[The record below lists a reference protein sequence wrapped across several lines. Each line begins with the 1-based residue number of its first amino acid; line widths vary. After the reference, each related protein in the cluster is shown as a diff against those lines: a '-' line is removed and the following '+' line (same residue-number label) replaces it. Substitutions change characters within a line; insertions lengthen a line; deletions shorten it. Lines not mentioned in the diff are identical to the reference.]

1 MAFDQLSPTVSS
13 VIVVLGMHRSG
24 TSALAG
30 VLSAL
35 GYDFGQNLLPPTPGV
50 NEKGFWEHADVVR
63 VHEDLLSQLGSS
75 WHDPRPLPD
84 QWTTLRA
91 ACTAQGELV
100 EIVRRDFGRSK
111 AWGLKDPRLCRLLPL
126 WHAVFDELGVRPC
139 FVLCH
144 RNPYEIAASIRRRDG
159 FSIRKSLILWLAHS
173 VEAERLTRGRRRAF
187 VSYDSLLRDWRPAM
201 TDAASR
207 LKVTWPLPLDQA
219 AAAVDAFLEPSLRHH
234 RDPAEVRREA
244 GEAGSWIETWS
255 NLTEAL
261 AGGTDE
267 KAELQAVRV
276 GAQVEAAFHLL
287 GPELIGREDEDEV
300 AQVFYPQD
308 GLYSEARSLTAR
320 FRTNAW
326 ETLRFTLPPGA
337 LESMA
342 PLRFDPCATTGV
354 VTIGDISLRTCT
366 DPTQTLFRAETPAL
380 LDRLTVGGT
389 ARRLPESWGLVM
401 LSLGV
406 DSQVVLPAVP
416 VPPGPLELEVRLK
429 IERVP
434 ALESLTRILEAR
446 ERDEVARLTRE
457 LDLGRK
463 LVTELQAEAA
473 RVRGHATRLAGQIA
487 RSRRKAVARQRFV
500 SSLRAEMARL
510 GGELAKTREAAEQ
523 NERRMAEVTAD
534 REERERIAQALRSEV
549 SSLTR
554 ELDEIRSSGWWAN
567 GTRLV
572 RIRAMVL
579 LGIWRAEGI
588 RGFARRIRA
597 RPTHVRSK
605 RPAEVTGSSSTGV
618 DERP

>member
-1 MAFDQLSPTVSS
+1 
-13 VIVVLGMHRSG
+13 
-24 TSALAG
+24 
-30 VLSAL
+30 
-35 GYDFGQNLLPPTPGV
+35 
-50 NEKGFWEHADVVR
+50 
-63 VHEDLLSQLGSS
+63 
-75 WHDPRPLPD
+75 
-84 QWTTLRA
+84 
-91 ACTAQGELV
+91 
-100 EIVRRDFGRSK
+100 
-111 AWGLKDPRLCRLLPL
+111 
-126 WHAVFDELGVRPC
+126 
-139 FVLCH
+139 
-144 RNPYEIAASIRRRDG
+144 
-159 FSIRKSLILWLAHS
+159 
-173 VEAERLTRGRRRAF
+173 
-187 VSYDSLLRDWRPAM
+187 
-201 TDAASR
+201 
-207 LKVTWPLPLDQA
+207 
-219 AAAVDAFLEPSLRHH
+219 
-234 RDPAEVRREA
+234 
-244 GEAGSWIETWS
+244 
-255 NLTEAL
+255 
-261 AGGTDE
+261 
-267 KAELQAVRV
+267 
-276 GAQVEAAFHLL
+276 
-287 GPELIGREDEDEV
+287 
-300 AQVFYPQD
+300 
-308 GLYSEARSLTAR
+308 
-320 FRTNAW
+320 
-326 ETLRFTLPPGA
+326 
-337 LESMA
+337 
-342 PLRFDPCATTGV
+342 
-354 VTIGDISLRTCT
+354 
-366 DPTQTLFRAETPAL
+366 
-380 LDRLTVGGT
+380 
-389 ARRLPESWGLVM
+389 
-401 LSLGV
+401 
-406 DSQVVLPAVP
+406 

-434 ALESLTRILEAR
+434 ALESLMRILEAR